1 MYCEHKTI
9 RRRGDSSQV
18 ATPSNSSS
26 ILNDFRGLRHHMA
39 ILGLN
44 HLDNHIL
51 LGLGAE
57 FWSAAAVAAT
67 HATISAAISAAISTA
82 ISATICTAVTA
93 GVAA

>member
-9 RRRGDSSQV
+9 RRREDSSQV

-26 ILNDFRGLRHHMA
+26 ILNDFRGLRHHVA

-57 FWSAAAVAAT
+57 VWSAST
-67 HATISAAISAAISTA
+67 YAAISAAISTA
-82 ISATICTAVTA
+82 ISTAISAAISTAVTA